1 MDSDD
6 EPLTLS
12 ALTLAALQEFKK
24 EEEENVKKFIELKKR
39 AEDEDQERKM
49 TIHDFKE
56 DWQLSQFWYND
67 STAEILGKAILQD
80 ADENTVIAIASAPSV
95 YAAIQKLPKSEVPT
109 EHIYCLEFDR
119 RFEVLAGK
127 NFVYYDYNE
136 PHNLPAQ
143 VLHKCHRIL
152 IDPPFLEGECQKKSA
167 IAARNMLVEDLSQ
180 KTISGAL
187 QYRLITST
195 GERMGP
201 VVKTNYPD
209 TEITDFFPE
218 HKNGLSNEF
227 RCYATFESDYWKFIK
242 S

>member
-1 MDSDD
+1 MGSDD

-109 EHIYCLEFDR
+109 EHIYCL
-119 RFEVLAGK
+119 
-127 NFVYYDYNE
+127 
-136 PHNLPAQ
+136 
-143 VLHKCHRIL
+143 
-152 IDPPFLEGECQKKSA
+152 
-167 IAARNMLVEDLSQ
+167 
-180 KTISGAL
+180 
-187 QYRLITST
+187 
-195 GERMGP
+195 
-201 VVKTNYPD
+201 
-209 TEITDFFPE
+209 
-218 HKNGLSNEF
+218 
-227 RCYATFESDYWKFIK
+227 
-242 S
+242 

>member
-1 MDSDD
+1 
-6 EPLTLS
+6 
-12 ALTLAALQEFKK
+12 
-24 EEEENVKKFIELKKR
+24 
-39 AEDEDQERKM
+39 
-49 TIHDFKE
+49 
-56 DWQLSQFWYND
+56 
-67 STAEILGKAILQD
+67 
-80 ADENTVIAIASAPSV
+80 
-95 YAAIQKLPKSEVPT
+95 
-109 EHIYCLEFDR
+109 
-119 RFEVLAGK
+119 
-127 NFVYYDYNE
+127 
-136 PHNLPAQ
+136 
-143 VLHKCHRIL
+143 
-152 IDPPFLEGECQKKSA
+152 
-167 IAARNMLVEDLSQ
+167 MLVEDLSQ